1 MSNLAGKAYAMN
13 VVTPLQPALSPLQ
26 RLIYLVARA
35 RPSLLKGLLG
45 LSLIHFARWVIIRR
59 DQWPDLGQGPQA
71 LQHDYL
77 LFCSNFNGTWDQYID
92 AFSDGIPAGLD
103 LFWYTAQK
111 YPHSLP
117 IGPFKDYIGHNQIQ
131 TDYYYNATPGA
142 AQRDIKAA
150 LRVLGEVRRLERVAV
165 AAAPDAFAQEF
176 RAALRALQNC
186 LGTQGLGPVASLDTE
201 RAERIRAGE
210 KL

>member
-71 LQHDYL
+71 LHHDYL